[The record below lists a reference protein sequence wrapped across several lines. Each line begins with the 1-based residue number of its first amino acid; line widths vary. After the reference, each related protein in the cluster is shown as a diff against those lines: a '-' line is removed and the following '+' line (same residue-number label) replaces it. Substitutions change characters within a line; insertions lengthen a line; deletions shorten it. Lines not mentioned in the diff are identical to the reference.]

1 MANKQ
6 NTSKHPKVSQKR
18 VAVVLASL
26 VGTMTVSAAALLLME
41 GPSGA
46 LSYTIPTAYAPEGN
60 SIASQIALSQP
71 LQPKPWSYII
81 IYESSDP
88 AATAA
93 TLADDSFTG
102 GSPHNSGRPKANFH
116 FVIDGPD
123 SGNGTM
129 DGKLEV
135 TTSWKQQNTG
145 APYAAWPDHRSYSY
159 TPYTNAIGVCLSA
172 DLNRK
177 PLSEPQH
184 QKLLQLVRTLASQ
197 FNIPKENVLFQ
208 WDRRLNAKTATA
220 VETSYDLS
228 FRSQLD

>member
-6 NTSKHPKVSQKR
+6 TTRHPKMSQKR

-60 SIASQIALSQP
+60 SIASQIALTPP
-71 LQPKPWSYII
+71 LQPKAWSYII

-93 TLADDSFTG
+93 TLADDSLAG
-102 GSPHNSGRPKANFH
+102 GSNNSGRPKANFH

-135 TTSWKQQNTG
+135 ATSWKQQNTG

-159 TPYTNAIGVCLSA
+159 TPYTNAIGVCISA

-177 PLSEPQH
+177 ALSDNQH
-184 QKLLQLVRTLASQ
+184 QKLLQLVRTLASR

-208 WDRRLNAKTATA
+208 WDRRLNARTATA
-220 VETSYDLS
+220 VEASFDQT